1 MRARAGM
8 LEARGLV
15 EPDQRDEELVV
26 IGAHRVR

>member
-1 MRARAGM
+1 M